1 MMATLGLDMFAAG
14 AVWVAGAGAEE
25 AGVDLGAGLASSAWL
40 FLSLFPGKHIHED
53 AGLMRDRWWRG
64 YTKLYTSIE
73 RLAAQLCRETF
84 APRLGRFVFSGLLK
98 ISNP

>member
-14 AVWVAGAGAEE
+14 AVWGVGAGAEE

-53 AGLMRDRWWRG
+53 VGLMREMVAG
-64 YTKLYTSIE
+64 
-73 RLAAQLCRETF
+73 
-84 APRLGRFVFSGLLK
+84 VH
-98 ISNP
+98 